1 MMIEGCFL
9 ASSSANADLPLAVGP
24 TISATLQEMSGPG
37 LSGPGS
43 SGETMLIAT
52 LIAADHLE
60 KGELSATADKLSGIG
75 SKVHSIGEIWDSRAA
90 DIRFEGELAAARK
103 TLGDHGRVDIVIQP
117 EEGREKKLLI
127 SDMDSTMITV
137 ECIDELAWYAGI
149 KDQIAEITE
158 RAMRGEL
165 DFEQAL
171 RGRVELLKGLNI
183 SAIDTCL
190 AEKVKLMPGGPTL
203 VRTMAG
209 RGAKTILI
217 SGGFTR
223 FANPVGKEIG
233 FDQTE
238 ANILE
243 EADGRLTGGLT
254 GPIVDAARKA
264 AFLESA
270 AQEYGLSPE
279 QCLAVGDGANDIP
292 MIEKAGLGVAYH
304 AKPKAAAAA
313 DAAIRH
319 NELTALLYAQGISG
333 KDWVTG

>member
-1 MMIEGCFL
+1 
-9 ASSSANADLPLAVGP
+9 
-24 TISATLQEMSGPG
+24 
-37 LSGPGS
+37 
-43 SGETMLIAT
+43 MLIAT